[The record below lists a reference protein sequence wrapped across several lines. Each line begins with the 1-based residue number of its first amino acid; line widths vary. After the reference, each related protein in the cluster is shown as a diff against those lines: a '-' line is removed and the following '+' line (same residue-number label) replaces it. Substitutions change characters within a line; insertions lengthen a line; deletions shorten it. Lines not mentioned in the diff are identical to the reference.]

1 MSNCL
6 CVQGEGERSARAL
19 VVKAHT
25 FPDSYLQQVPLP
37 RPHRGPSSHANQVPD
52 VRRVVLLVRHPLDA
66 IWSEYQRRQGV
77 GHTAQV
83 HPSPFLTTFSFI
95 FFIFP
100 IYFFSSSIPPA
111 PQLIPK
117 NDSIPPNCPKLPP
130 PPL

>member
-1 MSNCL
+1 MIRLFECSTNSMFAFLCL
-6 CVQGEGERSARAL
+6 SGEGERSARAL

-37 RPHRGPSSHANQVPD
+37 RPHQGPSSHANQVPD

-83 HPSPFLTTFSFI
+83 HPHSL
-95 FFIFP
+95 
-100 IYFFSSSIPPA
+100 
-111 PQLIPK
+111 
-117 NDSIPPNCPKLPP
+117 
-130 PPL
+130 